1 MLDPD
6 TLPDYQFVTTRCGDR
21 HALAS
26 EVPLAV
32 VLNGVSHA
40 VMMVSPNQL
49 EAFVTGF
56 LLSEGIIGHH
66 REIHDLD
73 FECAGDALEARVT
86 LANSSHYRWRE
97 HRRSLAGRTGCGL
110 CGIESLEQALPDLP
124 ALPGQALPR
133 LATVEALRRQLS
145 YWQPLGQEC
154 GALHAA
160 FYADAEGR
168 IHHSCEDVGRH
179 NALDKLLGWHHRHGP
194 ATPGMVL
201 ITSRCS
207 VELVQKMARA
217 GQSTLITLAAPTTL
231 AVRQAQALG
240 LNLLH
245 LPRRQGPRVYSV
257 SLPVTECHEQE
268 NKEL

>member
-6 TLPDYQFVTTRCGDR
+6 TLPDYQFVTTRRGDR

-32 VLNGVSHA
+32 VLDGVSHA

-49 EAFVTGF
+49 EEFVTGF
-56 LLSEGIIGHH
+56 LLSEGIIRHH
-66 REIHDLD
+66 REMHDLEFVRVD
-73 FECAGDALEARVT
+73 DALEARVS
-86 LANSSHYRWRE
+86 LANSTHYRWRE

-110 CGIESLEQALPDLP
+110 CGIESLAQALPELP
-124 ALPGQALPR
+124 ALPGRTLPP
-133 LATVEALRRQLS
+133 LTAVEALRRQLN

-160 FYADAEGR
+160 FYADEQGR

-194 ATPGMVL
+194 EAPGLVL

-245 LPRRQGPRVYSV
+245 LPRRQGPRVYSA
-257 SLPVTECHEQE
+257 STSTPECHEQE
-268 NKEL
+268 NQNL

>member
-1 MLDPD
+1 MPDPD
-6 TLPDYQFVTTRCGDR
+6 TLPDYQFVATPQGDR

-49 EAFVTGF
+49 EAFITGF
-56 LLSEGIIGHH
+56 LLSEGIILHH
-66 REIHDLD
+66 REIHDLE

-86 LANSSHYRWRE
+86 LANGSHYRWRE

-110 CGIESLEQALPDLP
+110 CGIESLEQALPALP
-124 ALPGQALPR
+124 ALPGQPLPAL
-133 LATVEALRRQLS
+133 AAVEALRRQLS
-145 YWQPLGQEC
+145 DWQPLGQAC

-168 IHHSCEDVGRH
+168 IQHSCEDVGRH
-179 NALDKLLGWHHRHGP
+179 NALDKLLGWHHRHAL

-207 VELVQKMARA
+207 VELVQKMVRA
-217 GQSTLITLAAPTTL
+217 GLPTLITLAAPTTL
-231 AVRQAQALG
+231 AVRQARRLG

-245 LPRRQGPRVYSV
+245 LPRQQGPRVYSV
-257 SLPVTECHEQE
+257 SLHTECDHEQE
-268 NKEL
+268 DQSL